1 MGCDESI
8 TMEDRP
14 ITMKTPQQQ
23 SQGATTRPLTIE
35 KKMTGLLEKDLH
47 FQDCLIQSENDL
59 ENKIRMFIPTKKPDE
74 NNPEQLVPNIQDDI
88 VTNSIQVDFDKCC
101 VIAMSAINITNKS
114 EMSMFTKNNFY
125 NPNLFSCMEYD
136 KIFEEI
142 QNRKNL
148 FQLIIPPPC
157 SFNASFCKKN

>member
-1 MGCDESI
+1 MGCDESRTI
-8 TMEDRP
+8 DDVQ
-14 ITMKTPQQQ
+14 TPQQVQ
-23 SQGATTRPLTIE
+23 EATTRPLTIE

-101 VIAMSAINITNKS
+101 VIAMSAINITNVSEVEGCYLVYHDNQAKS
-114 EMSMFTKNNFY
+114 SGTYCAVVVERLPG
-125 NPNLFSCMEYD
+125 NP
-136 KIFEEI
+136 EI
-142 QNRKNL
+142 KL
-148 FQLIIPPPC
+148 
-157 SFNASFCKKN
+157 ASPKPTPTY